1 MILRQN
7 IKDTS
12 LPSSPPP
19 GKSQGLKIKSSYWN
33 YISKV
38 EGESKLLRRA
48 NTFLCMHIVV
58 VPLLELDFNLSEV
71 FLLFSK
77 PF

>member
-19 GKSQGLKIKSSYWN
+19 GKSQGLKIKNSYWN
-33 YISKV
+33 YISKI
-38 EGESKLLRRA
+38 EGESKLFRRA
-48 NTFLCMHIVV
+48 NTFLIVV
-58 VPLLELDFNLSEV
+58 VPLLELDFNLSGV

-77 PF
+77 QF